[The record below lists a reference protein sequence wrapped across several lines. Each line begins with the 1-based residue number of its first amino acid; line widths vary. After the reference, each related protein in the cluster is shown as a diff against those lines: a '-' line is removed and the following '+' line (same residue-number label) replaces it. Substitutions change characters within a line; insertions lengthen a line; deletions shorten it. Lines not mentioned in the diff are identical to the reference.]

1 MGYTF
6 IYRAGVPIEE
16 IKRPARMQGPV
27 NIDRSL
33 RLMVLQVAVDRT
45 LNHKEL
51 LYGL

>member
-6 IYRAGVPIEE
+6 FTEQVPIEE
-16 IKRPARMQGPV
+16 IKRPARMRGPV

-33 RLMVLQVAVDRT
+33 RLMVLRVAADRT
-45 LNHKEL
+45 LKDKGL